1 MIDSL
6 AWTARSR
13 YGMCVAHANEAARA
27 LSVARV
33 DHAMQG
39 MRRLVTRPPSASV
52 PMPGLGRPVDL
63 SKVLACEAL
72 AELSRGGP
80 VTITD
85 LSTAMH
91 LERSTVSR
99 LVGEAEAEGLVER
112 STHPEDGR
120 MVTVTVTPLGQQVVD
135 FVQSLRVGYLT
146 HATGVFSPQELE
158 TLADLLG
165 RLAESMLQ
173 SFEPWLEGVT
183 GAAGQT
189 TGISPGSE
197 DTTSR
202 TTALASP
209 AS

>member
-1 MIDSL
+1 
-6 AWTARSR
+6 
-13 YGMCVAHANEAARA
+13 MCVTHANEAARA
-27 LSVARV
+27 LAVARV

-39 MRRLVTRPPSASV
+39 MRRMVTRPPSASV

-72 AELSRGGP
+72 VELSRGGP

-99 LVGEAEAEGLVER
+99 LIGEAEAEGLVER
-112 STHPEDGR
+112 GTHPDDGR
-120 MVTVTVTPLGQQVVD
+120 MVIVTVTPLGQQVVD
-135 FVQSLRVGYLT
+135 FVQGLRVGYLR
-146 HATGVFSPQELE
+146 HATDVFSNDEIQ

-165 RLAESMLQ
+165 RLAESMLET
-173 SFEPWLEGVT
+173 FEPWLHAVME
-183 GAAGQT
+183 APPSHT

-202 TTALASP
+202 TTMLASP
-209 AS
+209 TS

>member
-1 MIDSL
+1 
-6 AWTARSR
+6 
-13 YGMCVAHANEAARA
+13 MCVAHANEAARA

-120 MVTVTVTPLGQQVVD
+120 MVTVTVTPLGQPVVD
-135 FVQSLRVGYLT
+135 FVQGLRVGYLT
-146 HATGVFSPQELE
+146 HATGVFSPQELQ

>member
-1 MIDSL
+1 
-6 AWTARSR
+6 
-13 YGMCVAHANEAARA
+13 
-27 LSVARV
+27 
-33 DHAMQG
+33 MQG

-112 STHPEDGR
+112 GTHPDDRR

-135 FVQSLRVGYLT
+135 FVQGLRVGYLG
-146 HATGVFSPQELE
+146 HAAGVFTDDELA

-165 RLAESMLQ
+165 RLAESMLG
-173 SFEPWLEGVT
+173 SFEPWLQAVT
-183 GAAGQT
+183 HTAQAQT
-189 TGISPGSE
+189 TGISPGSD

>member
-1 MIDSL
+1 
-6 AWTARSR
+6 
-13 YGMCVAHANEAARA
+13 MCVTHANEAVRA
-27 LSVARV
+27 LSVAQV

-63 SKVLACEAL
+63 SKVLACEAV

-99 LVGEAEAEGLVER
+99 IVGEAEAEGLVER
-112 STHPEDGR
+112 STHPDDGR

-135 FVQSLRVGYLT
+135 FVQGLRVGYLR
-146 HATGVFSPQELE
+146 HATDVFSDAEIA

-173 SFEPWLEGVT
+173 SFEPWLHGVMESPS
-183 GAAGQT
+183 AQT
-189 TGISPGSE
+189 TGMSPGSD

-202 TTALASP
+202 TTELASP

>member
-1 MIDSL
+1 
-6 AWTARSR
+6 
-13 YGMCVAHANEAARA
+13 
-27 LSVARV
+27 
-33 DHAMQG
+33 MQG
-39 MRRLVTRPPSASV
+39 MRRLVTRPPAAAV

-85 LSTAMH
+85 LSAAMH

-120 MVTVTVTPLGQQVVD
+120 MVTVTVTPRGQEVVD
-135 FVQSLRVGYLT
+135 FVQGLRVGYLQ
-146 HATGVFSPQELE
+146 HATGVFTDDEMT

-165 RLAESMLQ
+165 RLAESMLG
-173 SFEPWLEGVT
+173 SFEPWLNAVT
-183 GAAGQT
+183 EAT
-189 TGISPGSE
+189 SPQSVAYSSDD

-202 TTALASP
+202 TTALAKPTS
-209 AS
+209 

>member
-1 MIDSL
+1 
-6 AWTARSR
+6 
-13 YGMCVAHANEAARA
+13 
-27 LSVARV
+27 
-33 DHAMQG
+33 
-39 MRRLVTRPPSASV
+39 
-52 PMPGLGRPVDL
+52 MPGLGRPVDL

-99 LVGEAEAEGLVER
+99 LVGEAESEGLVER
-112 STHPEDGR
+112 STHPDDGR

-135 FVQSLRVGYLT
+135 FVQGLRVGYLG
-146 HATGVFSPQELE
+146 HATGVFDDAELA

-165 RLAESMLQ
+165 RLAESMLT
-173 SFEPWLEGVT
+173 SFEPWLQAATHAPPLRGAEGD
-183 GAAGQT
+183 QT
-189 TGISPGSE
+189 TGMSSGSD

>member
-112 STHPEDGR
+112 STCVEDGR
-120 MVTVTVTPLGQQVVD
+120 GVLCVMTDAGFDLLRRAAPVHVGGVRRHLVDRVRPED
-135 FVQSLRVGYLT
+135 FVAVGR
-146 HATGVFSPQELE
+146 AMDVV
-158 TLADLLG
+158 ADALVHH
-165 RLAESMLQ
+165 R
-173 SFEPWLEGVT
+173 P
-183 GAAGQT
+183 AA
-189 TGISPGSE
+189 
-197 DTTSR
+197 DMR
-202 TTALASP
+202 
-209 AS
+209 

>member
-1 MIDSL
+1 
-6 AWTARSR
+6 
-13 YGMCVAHANEAARA
+13 MCVAHANEAARA

-135 FVQSLRVGYLT
+135 FVQGLRVGYLT
-146 HATGVFSPQELE
+146 YATGVFSPQELQ

>member
-1 MIDSL
+1 M
-6 AWTARSR
+6 APR
-13 YGMCVAHANEAARA
+13 YGTCVAHANEASRA
-27 LSVARV
+27 LAVAQV

-52 PMPGLGRPVDL
+52 PIPGLGRPVDL

-112 STHPEDGR
+112 STHPDDGR
-120 MVTVTVTPLGQQVVD
+120 MVTVTVTALGQQVVD
-135 FVQSLRVGYLT
+135 FVQGLRVGYLR
-146 HATGVFSPQELE
+146 HATDVFSDEE
-158 TLADLLG
+158 IATLADLLG
-165 RLAESMLQ
+165 RLAESMLV
-173 SFEPWLEGVT
+173 SFEPWLQGVT
-183 GAAGQT
+183 RSGQAQA
-189 TGISPGSE
+189 SADSSE
-197 DTTSR
+197 ITSR

-209 AS
+209 TS

>member
-1 MIDSL
+1 
-6 AWTARSR
+6 
-13 YGMCVAHANEAARA
+13 
-27 LSVARV
+27 
-33 DHAMQG
+33 MQG

-63 SKVLACEAL
+63 SKVLACEAV

-99 LVGEAEAEGLVER
+99 IVGEAEAEGLVER
-112 STHPEDGR
+112 STHPDDGR

-135 FVQSLRVGYLT
+135 FVQGLRVGYLR
-146 HATGVFSPQELE
+146 HATDVFSDAEIQ
-158 TLADLLG
+158 TLAELLG
-165 RLAESMLQ
+165 RLAESMLG
-173 SFEPWLEGVT
+173 SFEPWLHGVMGSP
-183 GAAGQT
+183 GAQT
-189 TGISPGSE
+189 TGMSPDSDE
-197 DTTSR
+197 TTSR

>member
-1 MIDSL
+1 
-6 AWTARSR
+6 
-13 YGMCVAHANEAARA
+13 MCVTHANEAARA

-52 PMPGLGRPVDL
+52 PVPGLGRPVDL

-112 STHPEDGR
+112 STHPDDGR
-120 MVTVTVTPLGQQVVD
+120 MVTVTVTPLGQQIVD
-135 FVQSLRVGYLT
+135 FVQGLRVGYLA
-146 HATGVFSPQELE
+146 HASGVFDDGELA

-165 RLAESMLQ
+165 RLAESMLG
-173 SFEPWLEGVT
+173 SFEPWLQAVT
-183 GAAGQT
+183 QAPPLRGADGDQT
-189 TGISPGSE
+189 TGMSPGSD

>member
-1 MIDSL
+1 M
-6 AWTARSR
+6 AR
-13 YGMCVAHANEAARA
+13 YGMCVPHANDPVRA

-52 PMPGLGRPVDL
+52 PVPGLGRPVDL

-99 LVGEAEAEGLVER
+99 LVGEAESEGLVER
-112 STHPEDGR
+112 STHPDDGR
-120 MVTVTVTPLGQQVVD
+120 MVTVTVTSLGQQVVD
-135 FVQSLRVGYLT
+135 FVQGLRVGYLG
-146 HATGVFSPQELE
+146 HATGVFDDAELA
-158 TLADLLG
+158 TLADLLS
-165 RLAESMLQ
+165 RLVESMST
-173 SFEPWLEGVT
+173 SFEPWLRALTVT
-183 GAAGQT
+183 TQPQT
-189 TGISPGSE
+189 TGMSPESE

>member
-1 MIDSL
+1 
-6 AWTARSR
+6 
-13 YGMCVAHANEAARA
+13 
-27 LSVARV
+27 
-33 DHAMQG
+33 MQG

-112 STHPEDGR
+112 STHPGDGR

-135 FVQSLRVGYLT
+135 FVQGLRVGYLGN
-146 HATGVFSPQELE
+146 ATGVFDDEELA

-165 RLAESMLQ
+165 RLAESMLT
-173 SFEPWLEGVT
+173 SFEPWLRAVT
-183 GAAGQT
+183 VAPQPQT
-189 TGISPGSE
+189 TGMSPESD

>member
-1 MIDSL
+1 
-6 AWTARSR
+6 
-13 YGMCVAHANEAARA
+13 MCVTHANEAARA

-52 PMPGLGRPVDL
+52 PVPGLGRPVDL

-99 LVGEAEAEGLVER
+99 LVGEAEAEGLDVVFKDAGFEWHE
-112 STHPEDGR
+112 SGCGMCSADGR
-120 MVTVTVTPLGQQVVD
+120 TNFSD
-135 FVQSLRVGYLT
+135 RRVISTTNRNFEGRQGPRTKT
-146 HATGVFSPQELE
+146 H
-158 TLADLLG
+158 
-165 RLAESMLQ
+165 
-173 SFEPWLEGVT
+173 
-183 GAAGQT
+183 
-189 TGISPGSE
+189 
-197 DTTSR
+197 
-202 TTALASP
+202 LASP
-209 AS
+209 ATVAASSIAGAISDPRKYHQ

>member
-1 MIDSL
+1 
-6 AWTARSR
+6 
-13 YGMCVAHANEAARA
+13 MCVAHANEASRA
-27 LSVARV
+27 LAVARV

-112 STHPEDGR
+112 STHPDDGR

-135 FVQSLRVGYLT
+135 FVQSLRVGYLR
-146 HATGVFSPQELE
+146 HATDVFDDNEIA
-158 TLADLLG
+158 TLAELLG
-165 RLAESMLQ
+165 RLAESMLV
-173 SFEPWLEGVT
+173 SFEPWLRDVMAP
-183 GAAGQT
+183 GAQ
-189 TGISPGSE
+189 SPEDSSPQ

-202 TTALASP
+202 TTAP
-209 AS
+209 AIPTS

>member
-1 MIDSL
+1 
-6 AWTARSR
+6 
-13 YGMCVAHANEAARA
+13 MCVAHANEASRA
-27 LSVARV
+27 LAVAQV

-63 SKVLACEAL
+63 SKVLACEAV
-72 AELSRGGP
+72 AELSLGGP

-112 STHPEDGR
+112 STHPDDGR

-135 FVQSLRVGYLT
+135 FVQGLRVGYLR
-146 HATGVFSPQELE
+146 HATDVFDDDEIA
-158 TLADLLG
+158 TLAGLLG
-165 RLAESMLQ
+165 RLAESMLV
-173 SFEPWLEGVT
+173 SFEPWLSAVKAPSAQSVED
-183 GAAGQT
+183 
-189 TGISPGSE
+189 SSSE
-197 DTTSR
+197 ITSR

-209 AS
+209 TS

>member
-1 MIDSL
+1 M
-6 AWTARSR
+6 
-13 YGMCVAHANEAARA
+13 AHANEASRA
-27 LSVARV
+27 LAVAQV

-72 AELSRGGP
+72 AELSRSGP

-85 LSTAMH
+85 LSTATH

-112 STHPEDGR
+112 STHPDDGR
-120 MVTVTVTPLGQQVVD
+120 MVTVTVTALGQQVVD
-135 FVQSLRVGYLT
+135 FVQGLRVGYLR
-146 HATGVFSPQELE
+146 HATDVFSDEE
-158 TLADLLG
+158 IATLADLLG
-165 RLAESMLQ
+165 RLAESMLV
-173 SFEPWLEGVT
+173 SFEPWLQGVT
-183 GAAGQT
+183 RSGQAQA
-189 TGISPGSE
+189 SADSSE
-197 DTTSR
+197 ITSR

-209 AS
+209 TS

>member
-1 MIDSL
+1 
-6 AWTARSR
+6 
-13 YGMCVAHANEAARA
+13 MCVAHANEASRA
-27 LSVARV
+27 LAVAQV

-99 LVGEAEAEGLVER
+99 LAGEAEAEGLVER
-112 STHPEDGR
+112 STHPDDGR

-135 FVQSLRVGYLT
+135 FVQSLRVGYLR
-146 HATGVFSPQELE
+146 HATDVFDDDEIA
-158 TLADLLG
+158 TLAELLG
-165 RLAESMLQ
+165 RLAESMLV
-173 SFEPWLEGVT
+173 SFEPWLRDVMAP
-183 GAAGQT
+183 GAQSAEDS
-189 TGISPGSE
+189 SPQ

-202 TTALASP
+202 TTAP
-209 AS
+209 AIPTS

>member
-1 MIDSL
+1 
-6 AWTARSR
+6 
-13 YGMCVAHANEAARA
+13 MCVTHANEAARA

-52 PMPGLGRPVDL
+52 PVPGLGRPVDL

-85 LSTAMH
+85 LSSAMH

-99 LVGEAEAEGLVER
+99 IVGEAEAEGLVER
-112 STHPEDGR
+112 STHPDDGR

-135 FVQSLRVGYLT
+135 FVQGLRVGYLR
-146 HATGVFSPQELE
+146 HATDVFSDAEIQ

-165 RLAESMLQ
+165 RLAESMLG
-173 SFEPWLEGVT
+173 SFEPWLQGVT
-183 GAAGQT
+183 QAPPLRGADGDQT
-189 TGISPGSE
+189 TGMSPGSD

>member
-1 MIDSL
+1 
-6 AWTARSR
+6 
-13 YGMCVAHANEAARA
+13 
-27 LSVARV
+27 
-33 DHAMQG
+33 MQG

-63 SKVLACEAL
+63 SKVLACEAV

-99 LVGEAEAEGLVER
+99 LVGEAESEGLVER
-112 STHPEDGR
+112 STHPDDGR

-135 FVQSLRVGYLT
+135 FVQGLRVGYLG
-146 HATGVFSPQELE
+146 HATGVFDDAELA

-165 RLAESMLQ
+165 RLAESMLG
-173 SFEPWLEGVT
+173 SFEPWLHAVT
-183 GAAGQT
+183 HAPQLRDAAGGDQT
-189 TGISPGSE
+189 TGMSPGSD

>member
-1 MIDSL
+1 
-6 AWTARSR
+6 
-13 YGMCVAHANEAARA
+13 
-27 LSVARV
+27 
-33 DHAMQG
+33 
-39 MRRLVTRPPSASV
+39 
-52 PMPGLGRPVDL
+52 MPGLGRPVDL

-99 LVGEAEAEGLVER
+99 LVGEAESEGLVER
-112 STHPEDGR
+112 STHPDDGR

-135 FVQSLRVGYLT
+135 FVQGLRVGYLG
-146 HATGVFSPQELE
+146 HATGVFDDAELG

-165 RLAESMLQ
+165 RLAESMLG
-173 SFEPWLEGVT
+173 SFEPWLHAVT
-183 GAAGQT
+183 HAPQLRGAGGNQT
-189 TGISPGSE
+189 TGMSPGSD

-209 AS
+209 GS

>member
-1 MIDSL
+1 M
-6 AWTARSR
+6 APR
-13 YGMCVAHANEAARA
+13 YGTCVAHANEASRA
-27 LSVARV
+27 LAVAQV

-52 PMPGLGRPVDL
+52 PVPGLGRPVDL

-99 LVGEAEAEGLVER
+99 LVSEAESEGLVAR
-112 STHPEDGR
+112 STHPDDRR
-120 MVTVTVTPLGQQVVD
+120 MVTVTVTALGQQVVD
-135 FVQSLRVGYLT
+135 FVQGLRVGYLR
-146 HATGVFSPQELE
+146 HATEVFDDAEIAM
-158 TLADLLG
+158 LASLLG
-165 RLAESMLQ
+165 RLAESMLV
-173 SFEPWLEGVT
+173 SFEPWLQGVT
-183 GAAGQT
+183 RSGQAQA
-189 TGISPGSE
+189 SADSSE
-197 DTTSR
+197 ITSR

-209 AS
+209 TS

>member
-1 MIDSL
+1 
-6 AWTARSR
+6 
-13 YGMCVAHANEAARA
+13 MCVAHANEASRA
-27 LSVARV
+27 LAVAQV

-99 LVGEAEAEGLVER
+99 LVGEAETEGLVER
-112 STHPEDGR
+112 STHPDDGR

-135 FVQSLRVGYLT
+135 FVQGLRVGYLR
-146 HATGVFSPQELE
+146 HATDVFDDDEIA
-158 TLADLLG
+158 TLAGLLG
-165 RLAESMLQ
+165 RLAESMLV
-173 SFEPWLEGVT
+173 SFEPWLSAVMT
-183 GAAGQT
+183 PSGQSVEES
-189 TGISPGSE
+189 SPE
-197 DTTSR
+197 ATTSR

-209 AS
+209 TS

>member
-1 MIDSL
+1 
-6 AWTARSR
+6 
-13 YGMCVAHANEAARA
+13 
-27 LSVARV
+27 
-33 DHAMQG
+33 MQG

-112 STHPEDGR
+112 GTHPDDRR
-120 MVTVTVTPLGQQVVD
+120 MG
-135 FVQSLRVGYLT
+135 
-146 HATGVFSPQELE
+146 
-158 TLADLLG
+158 
-165 RLAESMLQ
+165 
-173 SFEPWLEGVT
+173 SFEPWLQAVT
-183 GAAGQT
+183 HTAQAQT
-189 TGISPGSE
+189 TGISPGSD